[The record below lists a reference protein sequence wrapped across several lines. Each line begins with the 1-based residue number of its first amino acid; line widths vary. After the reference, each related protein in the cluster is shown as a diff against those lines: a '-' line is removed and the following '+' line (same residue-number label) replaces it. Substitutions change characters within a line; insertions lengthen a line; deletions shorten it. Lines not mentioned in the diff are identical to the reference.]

1 VISLDDVQNILAG
14 WWFDYDQGNF
24 DTFPHYFTVDAHFSC
39 RSDSG
44 KTAFEEFVTADVSGR
59 REVVAWQIDHRSS
72 SPYPLR
78 HNSTNVNVVSAEE
91 QTASFRSYI
100 FVTHVSAGS
109 VAPTASGLCFGTVR
123 YEEGSLRLAD
133 LRVVLDFTDS
143 QLFTEAP
150 RYGVI

>member
-1 VISLDDVQNILAG
+1 VIPLDDVQNILAG

-24 DTFPHYFTVDAHFSC
+24 DTFPSYFTSDARFSC

-44 KTAFEEFVTADVSGR
+44 QTAFEEFVTADVSGR
-59 REVVAWQIDHRSS
+59 EELVAWQIDHRSK

-78 HNSTNVNVVSAEE
+78 HNGTNVNVVSADE
-91 QTASFRSYI
+91 QAASFRSYI

-109 VAPTASGLCFGTVR
+109 VAPMASGLCFGTVR
-123 YEEGSLRLAD
+123 HEEGSLRLAD

-150 RYGVI
+150 RHEVI